1 MTTTIFVERWIS
13 RPNIASLESTERRV
27 GEKDAK
33 ANLHSFPSTS
43 RAVLCTTLMI
53 IPRAEGWI
61 HRKRPRHETDA
72 THWLRFPHPSR
83 VLCSVRRKGERNGG
97 GMHKQNNR
105 TRIICRNWGGRV
117 KDHCYSK
124 RRSSKSSL
132 FVHLLN
138 NSAKRRGKRER
149 DHAAIDLHRCDSPQ
163 LKNYIWYIHVQVDL
177 SDRQD

>member
-1 MTTTIFVERWIS
+1 MERWIS

-149 DHAAIDLHRCDSPQ
+149 DHAAIDPHRCDSPQ